1 MYEIDPPSFLEIPAS
16 LVEKMLHKTNEI
28 GNLLQSSL
36 LDINSKREKFRLQL
50 NQIGLLDNDTKFR
63 NIRSLISCGVDGAY
77 AIDRLLG
84 TDLLFAAAV
93 GVEGINEELQNRQL
107 VAPDHDVF
115 VNPEKHNPE
124 NMIAARA
131 IMIEMEIRLAA
142 NAKYDIVYLDG
153 SLTTAL
159 IHMYKAVNFIENKNS
174 KSSDKI
180 KEDFKDFLI
189 SYKKI
194 LAYDNTDKYCL
205 GLPKYTSRNDIGKS
219 LHWPE
224 NYDDRAILTLIL
236 DPGEFTRPKL
246 FTSEEG
252 WHIRLPYQDEQL
264 RILMEHVISGIK
276 NLCVIYY
283 KPYSWCPALRIEMPS
298 AIARDEDKL
307 NTLLSNVKNQCQTPS
322 IMEPF
327 PLYMADRIVKH
338 MAPAIPAYKQI
349 IMKQMTQLA
358 DQNEKDIFFM
368 MHSYRTEGGS

>member
-1 MYEIDPPSFLEIPAS
+1 MYKVDSPSFLEIPAS
-16 LVEKMLHKTNEI
+16 LIEQMLQKTNEI
-28 GNLLQSSL
+28 GDMLQSSIHE
-36 LDINSKREKFRLQL
+36 INRKRQKFRLQL
-50 NQIGLLDNDTKFR
+50 EQIGLLDTDIRFR
-63 NIRSLISCGVDGAY
+63 NIKPLISGGVDGAY
-77 AIDRLLG
+77 AVDRLLG

-93 GVEGINEELQNRQL
+93 GVEGMNEENGKR
-107 VAPDHDVF
+107 VPPSHDVF

-131 IMIEMEIRLAA
+131 IMVEMEIQLAA
-142 NAKYDIVYLDG
+142 NANYDIVYLDG

-159 IHMYKAVNFIENKNS
+159 IHMYKAINFIETLNT
-174 KSSDKI
+174 KSSEKI
-180 KEDFKDFLI
+180 KEDFKNFLV

-194 LAYDNTDKYCL
+194 LEFHDTEKYFL
-205 GLPKYTSRNDIGKS
+205 GIPKYTSRNDIGKN

-252 WHIRLPYQDEQL
+252 WHVRLPYEDEEL
-264 RILMEHVISGIK
+264 KILMQQVISGIK
-276 NLCVIYY
+276 NLSVIYY
-283 KPYSWCPALRIEMPS
+283 KPHPWCPALRIEMSS
-298 AIARDEDKL
+298 AVARDESKL
-307 NTLLSNVKNQCQTPS
+307 DTILYNVKSQCQTPS

-327 PLYMADRIVKH
+327 PLYMADRIAKH

-349 IMKQMTQLA
+349 IMKQMTELA
-358 DQNEKDIFFM
+358 DNNEKDIFFM

>member
-1 MYEIDPPSFLEIPAS
+1 MYEVDSPSFLEIPAS
-16 LVEKMLHKTNEI
+16 LIEQMLQKTNEI
-28 GNLLQSSL
+28 GDMLQSSIHE
-36 LDINSKREKFRLQL
+36 INRKRQKFRLQL
-50 NQIGLLDNDTKFR
+50 EQIGLLDTDIRFR
-63 NIRSLISCGVDGAY
+63 NIKPLISGGVDGAY
-77 AIDRLLG
+77 AVDRLLG

-93 GVEGINEELQNRQL
+93 GIEGMNEENGKRVL
-107 VAPDHDVF
+107 PSHDVF

-131 IMIEMEIRLAA
+131 IMVEMEIKLAA
-142 NAKYDIVYLDG
+142 NAHYDIVYLDG

-159 IHMYKAVNFIENKNS
+159 IHMYKAINFIETLNT
-174 KSSDKI
+174 KSSEKI
-180 KEDFKDFLI
+180 KEDFKNFLV

-194 LAYDNTDKYCL
+194 LEFQDTEKYYL
-205 GLPKYTSRNDIGKS
+205 GIPKYTSRNDIGKS

-252 WHIRLPYQDEQL
+252 WHVRLPYEDEEL
-264 RILMEHVISGIK
+264 KTLMQQVISGIK
-276 NLCVIYY
+276 NLSVIYY
-283 KPYSWCPALRIEMPS
+283 KPHAWCPALRIEMPS
-298 AIARDEDKL
+298 AVARDKSKVDTIL
-307 NTLLSNVKNQCQTPS
+307 YNVKSQCQTPS

-327 PLYMADRIVKH
+327 PLYMADRIAKH

-358 DQNEKDIFFM
+358 DNNEKDIFFM

>member
-1 MYEIDPPSFLEIPAS
+1 MYEVDSPSFLEIPAS
-16 LVEKMLHKTNEI
+16 LVEQMLQKTNEI
-28 GNLLQSSL
+28 GEILQSSMH
-36 LDINSKREKFRLQL
+36 DINRKREKFRLQL
-50 NQIGLLDNDTKFR
+50 EQIGLLDNDINFGNTKPLV
-63 NIRSLISCGVDGAY
+63 SGGVDGAY
-77 AIDRLLG
+77 AVDRLLG

-93 GVEGINEELQNRQL
+93 GVEGINELENGKRI
-107 VAPDHDVF
+107 APNHDVF
-115 VNPEKHNPE
+115 VYPEKHNPE
-124 NMIAARA
+124 NMISARA
-131 IMIEMEIRLAA
+131 IMLEMEIKLAA
-142 NAKYDIVYLDG
+142 NAPYDIVYLDG

-159 IHMYKAVNFIENKNS
+159 IHMYKAINFIENLKS

-194 LAYDNTDKYCL
+194 LDLKDTYKYYL
-205 GLPKYTSRNDIGKS
+205 GIPKYTSRNDIGKN

-252 WHIRLPYQDEQL
+252 WHVRLPYEDEEL
-264 RILMEHVISGIK
+264 RVLMQQVISGIK
-276 NLCVIYY
+276 NLSVIYY
-283 KPYSWCPALRIEMPS
+283 KPHPWCPALRIEMPS
-298 AIARDEDKL
+298 AIAGDETKL
-307 NTLLSNVKNQCQTPS
+307 NSILINIKNQCQTPS

-327 PLYMADRIVKH
+327 PLYMADRIAKH

-349 IMKQMTQLA
+349 IMNQMTQLN
-358 DQNEKDIFFM
+358 DHNEKDIFFL

>member
-1 MYEIDPPSFLEIPAS
+1 MYEVDSPSFLEIPAS
-16 LVEKMLHKTNEI
+16 LVEQMLQKTNEI
-28 GNLLQSSL
+28 GEILQSSMH
-36 LDINSKREKFRLQL
+36 DINRKREKFRLQL
-50 NQIGLLDNDTKFR
+50 EQIGLLDNDINFGNTKPLV
-63 NIRSLISCGVDGAY
+63 SGGVDGAY
-77 AIDRLLG
+77 AVDRLLG

-93 GVEGINEELQNRQL
+93 GVEGINELDNGKRI
-107 VAPDHDVF
+107 APNHDVF
-115 VNPEKHNPE
+115 VYPEKHNPE
-124 NMIAARA
+124 NMISARA
-131 IMIEMEIRLAA
+131 IMVEMEIKLAA
-142 NAKYDIVYLDG
+142 NAPYDIVYLDG

-159 IHMYKAVNFIENKNS
+159 IHMYKAINFIENLNS

-194 LAYDNTDKYCL
+194 LDLKDTYKYYL
-205 GLPKYTSRNDIGKS
+205 GIPKYTSRNDIGKN

-252 WHIRLPYQDEQL
+252 WHVRLPYENEEL
-264 RILMEHVISGIK
+264 RVLMQQVISGIK
-276 NLCVIYY
+276 NLSVIYY
-283 KPYSWCPALRIEMPS
+283 KPHPWCPALRIEMPS
-298 AIARDEDKL
+298 ATAGDETKL
-307 NTLLSNVKNQCQTPS
+307 NSILINIKNQCQTPS

-327 PLYMADRIVKH
+327 PLYMADRIAKH

-349 IMKQMTQLA
+349 IMNQMTQLN
-358 DQNEKDIFFM
+358 DHNEKDIFFL

>member
-1 MYEIDPPSFLEIPAS
+1 MYEVDSPSFLEIPAS
-16 LVEKMLHKTNEI
+16 LIEQMLQKTNEI
-28 GNLLQSSL
+28 GDMLQSSIQE
-36 LDINSKREKFRLQL
+36 INRKRQKFRLQL
-50 NQIGLLDNDTKFR
+50 EQIGLLDTDIRFR
-63 NIRSLISCGVDGAY
+63 NIKPLISGGVDGAY
-77 AIDRLLG
+77 AVDRLLG

-93 GVEGINEELQNRQL
+93 GIEGMNEENGKRVL
-107 VAPDHDVF
+107 PTHDVF

-131 IMIEMEIRLAA
+131 IMVEMEIKLAA
-142 NAKYDIVYLDG
+142 NAHYDIVYLDG

-159 IHMYKAVNFIENKNS
+159 IHMYKAINFIETLNT
-174 KSSDKI
+174 KSSEKI
-180 KEDFKDFLI
+180 KEDFKNFLV

-194 LAYDNTDKYCL
+194 LEFQDTKKYYL
-205 GLPKYTSRNDIGKS
+205 GIPKYTSRNDIGKS

-252 WHIRLPYQDEQL
+252 WHVRLPYEDEEL
-264 RILMEHVISGIK
+264 KTLMQQVISGIK
-276 NLCVIYY
+276 NLSVIYY
-283 KPYSWCPALRIEMPS
+283 KPYAWCPALRIEMPS
-298 AIARDEDKL
+298 AVARDESKVDTIL
-307 NTLLSNVKNQCQTPS
+307 YNVKSQCQTPS

-327 PLYMADRIVKH
+327 PLYMADRIAKH

-358 DQNEKDIFFM
+358 DNNEKDIFFM

>member
-1 MYEIDPPSFLEIPAS
+1 MYEVNSPSFLEIPAS
-16 LVEKMLHKTNEI
+16 LVEQMLQKTSEI
-28 GNLLQSSL
+28 GEILQSSMQ
-36 LDINSKREKFRLQL
+36 DINRKREKFRLQL
-50 NQIGLLDNDTKFR
+50 EQIGLLDNDINFGNTKPLV
-63 NIRSLISCGVDGAY
+63 SGGVDGAY
-77 AIDRLLG
+77 AVDRLLG

-93 GVEGINEELQNRQL
+93 GVEGINELENGKRI
-107 VAPDHDVF
+107 APNHDVF
-115 VNPEKHNPE
+115 VYPEKHNPE
-124 NMIAARA
+124 NMISARA
-131 IMIEMEIRLAA
+131 IMVEMEIKLAA
-142 NAKYDIVYLDG
+142 NAPYDIVYLDG

-159 IHMYKAVNFIENKNS
+159 IHMYKAINFIENLNS

-194 LAYDNTDKYCL
+194 LDLKDTYKYYL
-205 GLPKYTSRNDIGKS
+205 GIPKYTSRNDIGKN

-252 WHIRLPYQDEQL
+252 WHVRLPYENEEL
-264 RILMEHVISGIK
+264 RVLMQQVISGIK
-276 NLCVIYY
+276 NLSVIYY
-283 KPYSWCPALRIEMPS
+283 KPHPWCPALRIEIPS
-298 AIARDEDKL
+298 ATAGDETKL
-307 NTLLSNVKNQCQTPS
+307 NSILINIKNQCQTPS

-327 PLYMADRIVKH
+327 PLYMADRIAKH

-349 IMKQMTQLA
+349 IMNQMTQLN
-358 DQNEKDIFFM
+358 DHNEKDIFFL